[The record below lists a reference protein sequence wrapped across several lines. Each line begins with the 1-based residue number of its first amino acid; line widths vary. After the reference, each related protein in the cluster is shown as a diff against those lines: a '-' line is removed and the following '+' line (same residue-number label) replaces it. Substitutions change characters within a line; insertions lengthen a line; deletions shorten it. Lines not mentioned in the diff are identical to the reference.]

1 MNTSRAV
8 FSSPL
13 TAHITKTACRGLPS
27 SATVT
32 LGLRSSQGL
41 LNPTAA
47 NTSRQFSTSRKTQL
61 EFFPPPK
68 NLPNIKLT
76 PPAWPHQGVTEEQ
89 LKGIEVAHRAP
100 RTWSDWTAYNTV
112 RLLRWGTDLAT
123 GYRHDPNKPYVMTE
137 RKWLVRFIFLE
148 TVAGVPGMVG
158 GMLRHFH
165 SLRRMVRTNPVAPWR
180 LANVLHRNETTDGL
194 RRYSKTL
201 ITNECIFLLS
211 SRWQSQAGS

>member
-13 TAHITKTACRGLPS
+13 TIQFTKAACRGLNPS
-27 SATVT
+27 ITATF
-32 LGLRSSQGL
+32 GLRSSHGL
-41 LNPTAA
+41 LKPLAA
-47 NTSRQFSTSRKTQL
+47 NSSRQFSTSRKTQL

-76 PPAWPHQGVTEEQ
+76 PPAWPHEDNTEAQ
-89 LKGIEVAHRAP
+89 LKAIEVAHRTP

-112 RLLRWGTDLAT
+112 RLLRLGTDLAT
-123 GYRHDPNKPYVMTE
+123 GYRHDPNKKYVMNE
-137 RKWLVRFIFLE
+137 RKWLIRFVFLE

-165 SLRRMVRTNPVAPWR
+165 SLRRMKRDNGWIETLLEDAY
-180 LANVLHRNETTDGL
+180 NERMHLLTFLKMAQPGWF
-194 RRYSKTL
+194 SKFSPFQL
-201 ITNECIFLLS
+201 
-211 SRWQSQAGS
+211 